1 MICWTDGW
9 KEKAMDNKNYQQ
21 GIKLLLKAGLNYQK
35 KPSEEQLSVW
45 YDFLKNIDNNSWY
58 KVIQYWIKNNENF
71 PTIAGLL
78 KVYDEMTTERVNIR
92 QEIEKSQF
100 GREYIDPNIRKAVMR
115 CGGFERIGN
124 MTEQQAVF
132 ALKDIEKE
140 YKEILKEES
149 FNNIKYLEE
158 ENVKRIDSKP

>member
-1 MICWTDGW
+1 
-9 KEKAMDNKNYQQ
+9 MDSKNYQK
-21 GIKLLLKAGLNYQK
+21 GIKLLLEAGLNYQK
-35 KPSEEQLSVW
+35 EPSEEQLSVW

-78 KVYDEMTTERVNIR
+78 KVYDDMTTEKVNIR
-92 QEIEKSQF
+92 QEIERSQF

-115 CGGFERIGN
+115 CGGFQRIGN
-124 MTEQQAVF
+124 MTEQQATF
-132 ALKDIEKE
+132 SFKDVEKE

-149 FNNIKYLEE
+149 FNNVKYLDGN
-158 ENVKRIDSKP
+158 NVKRKEKRCFIERSI